1 LNELLL
7 DLKTLMQSMQSLCL
21 ESNHLRVYEESMRIE
36 FTRTEIFS
44 ISQLV
49 SGNFHINVAL
59 NELFPAFIHTSY
71 LL

>member
-1 LNELLL
+1 MNGELLL
-7 DLKTLMQSMQSLCL
+7 DLKTLMQSLCL

-49 SGNFHINVAL
+49 SRNFHINVTL